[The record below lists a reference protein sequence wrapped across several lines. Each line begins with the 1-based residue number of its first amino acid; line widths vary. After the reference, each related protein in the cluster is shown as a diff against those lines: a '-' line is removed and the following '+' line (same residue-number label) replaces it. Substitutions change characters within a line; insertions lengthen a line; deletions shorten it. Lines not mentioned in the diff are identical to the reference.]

1 MQVKHVMI
9 VVTGVSMTIPE
20 GAVRQDESV
29 DVYLAVLRDDKD
41 RPKLTGV
48 TLFFFARENQH
59 TVIKSYLL
67 TFRLKIHSPKCV
79 CSLTQ

>member
-1 MQVKHVMI
+1 MMI

-48 TLFFFARENQH
+48 TLFFSQEKTN
-59 TVIKSYLL
+59 IL
-67 TFRLKIHSPKCV
+67 
-79 CSLTQ
+79 

>member
-48 TLFFFARENQH
+48 TLFFSQEKTN
-59 TVIKSYLL
+59 IL
-67 TFRLKIHSPKCV
+67 
-79 CSLTQ
+79 